1 MKVISCGNR
10 EGHHNTELKTQ
21 RHIIEQQNKL
31 KKMWNTDP
39 HQKPVMNSGAHEWKA
54 VPASYK
60 TPAVLLIYTVK
71 SGKVLSL
78 IEEIKRLHK
87 K

>member
-1 MKVISCGNR
+1 VEHG
-10 EGHHNTELKTQ
+10 
-21 RHIIEQQNKL
+21 
-31 KKMWNTDP
+31 P
-39 HQKPVMNSGAHEWKA
+39 PQKPGMNSGAHEWKA

-71 SGKVLSL
+71 PGKVLSL